1 MMIVDPSMVN
11 TVQALVHVI
20 SALHGASLLSLSL
33 LTNLLLKGTVAHD
46 SLLAALLMTNS
57 NSDTSCQLPKSSYM
71 CTSLLA
77 VIALYTKLPYPYH
90 QIFKGTVLAI
100 CLVTPVTVA
109 ADVLPI
115 LVTRIVA
122 TPYSI
127 IGYI

>member
-1 MMIVDPSMVN
+1 MMIIDPSMVN
-11 TVQALVHVI
+11 TVQVLVRVI
-20 SALHGASLLSLSL
+20 SIPRGASLFSLSL

-57 NSDTSCQLPKSSYM
+57 NSVTSFQFPKASCM

-77 VIALYTKLPYPYH
+77 VRSLYTKLPYPYH
-90 QIFKGTVLAI
+90 QIFKGTVLTI

-109 ADVLPI
+109 ADALPI
-115 LVTRIVA
+115 LVIKTAA
-122 TPYSI
+122 TPYLV